1 MTFIEE
7 AVIGEFISKVSDSAF
22 DISKV
27 KIKQAV
33 ENRKNKHQS
42 PESQM
47 YNIVVDV
54 LNKITYGEYEN
65 DQDKIYDA
73 AEKILKGFKSGI
85 GNNKDND
92 RKSIKIGL
100 SDICESVDEN
110 KCADFMK

>member
-73 AEKILKGFKSGI
+73 AEKILKGFNAFSSEDIMFNKSYG
-85 GNNKDND
+85 
-92 RKSIKIGL
+92 
-100 SDICESVDEN
+100 
-110 KCADFMK
+110 